1 VSKRLLNGIQNDFSL
16 VGKATENQDVSL
28 SNIRKHLAYA
38 RPIHLVRKRY
48 NVAYRRLALDTHL
61 MLTLL
66 NGLTGCT
73 KEKHRGVGRQVG
85 HESASVAFVI

>member
-1 VSKRLLNGIQNDFSL
+1 
-16 VGKATENQDVSL
+16 
-28 SNIRKHLAYA
+28 
-38 RPIHLVRKRY
+38 
-48 NVAYRRLALDTHL
+48 L